1 MADTIASK
9 LVATMRRSL
18 RPGVVKLRD
27 FVQGRQAARKQL
39 AEVKSIKSLVAAGHD
54 PLHAAY
60 LHGQNYLSVFGE
72 LASRLS
78 EFETYRA
85 VVARAEETYVP
96 GWPPMSPVSVSFFTS
111 WALLD
116 LLFGEANDTICSC
129 ALEVGR
135 VFGISDDLA
144 LTLEVLGESTMGIY
158 EHLGGHDGVVGLRNI
173 VDGQTYPCIVP
184 SNYAGRPGELW
195 YVRLLPPLNASFNC
209 GVAFTSPYVLLDTT
223 KADWLAFLDRQG
235 RMLFQ
240 VGATDDLIIRRKAM
254 LKQVLNATI
263 GTSMFFLPT
272 TTHRPGPSPCA
283 EFRTFLPVCPMPS
296 GRRIDPLLLTT

>member
-1 MADTIASK
+1 MVDTIAPK

-27 FVQGRQAARKQL
+27 FVQGRQTARKQL
-39 AEVKSIKSLVAAGHD
+39 AEVKSIKSLVTAGHD

-60 LHGQNYLSVFGE
+60 LHAQNYLSVFGE

-96 GWPPMSPVSVSFFTS
+96 GWPPMSSVSNSFFTS

-116 LLFGEANDTICSC
+116 LPFGEANDTICSC
-129 ALEVGR
+129 ALEIGR
-135 VFGISDDLA
+135 VFGIPDDLA
-144 LTLEVLGESTMGIY
+144 LTLEVMGDSAMGIY
-158 EHLGGHDGVVGLRNI
+158 EHLGGHDGVVDLHNI

-184 SNYAGRPGELW
+184 SNYGGRSGELW
-195 YVRLLPPLNASFNC
+195 YVRLLPPLNASFNY

-223 KADWLAFLDRQG
+223 KADWLAFFDRQE
-235 RMLFQ
+235 RNLVQ
-240 VGATDDLIIRRKAM
+240 VGEDDDPVIRRRAI
-254 LKQVLNATI
+254 LKQGPDPNYWNEYV
-263 GTSMFFLPT
+263 FLAYHDAQDGAIALCGIPDIRASLP
-272 TTHRPGPSPCA
+272 HA
-283 EFRTFLPVCPMPS
+283 EREES
-296 GRRIDPLLLTT
+296 

>member
-1 MADTIASK
+1 
-9 LVATMRRSL
+9 LVAT
-18 RPGVVKLRD
+18 
-27 FVQGRQAARKQL
+27 
-39 AEVKSIKSLVAAGHD
+39 GHD

-116 LLFGEANDTICSC
+116 LLLGETNDTICSC
-129 ALEVGR
+129 ALEVGK
-135 VFGISDDLA
+135 VFGMSDELA
-144 LTLEVLGESTMGIY
+144 LTLEVMEESAMGIY

-173 VDGQTYPCIVP
+173 VDGETYPCIVP
-184 SNYAGRPGELW
+184 SSYAGRPGELW
-195 YVRLLPPLNASFNC
+195 YVRLLRPLNASFNY

-223 KADWLAFLDRQG
+223 KADWLAFLARQE

-240 VGATDDLIIRRKAM
+240 VGAVDDPDSPQSDIETGSWTQLLERVCFSRLPRRTSRRHHPVRNSGHSCQFASCRAGGRLI
-254 LKQVLNATI
+254 
-263 GTSMFFLPT
+263 F
-272 TTHRPGPSPCA
+272 HC
-283 EFRTFLPVCPMPS
+283 
-296 GRRIDPLLLTT
+296 

>member
-27 FVQGRQAARKQL
+27 FVQGRQMARKQL
-39 AEVKSIKSLVAAGHD
+39 AEVKSIKSLVATGHD

-78 EFETYRA
+78 EFDTYRA

-116 LLFGEANDTICSC
+116 LPLGETNDTICSC
-129 ALEVGR
+129 ALEVGK
-135 VFGISDDLA
+135 VFGMSDELA
-144 LTLEVLGESTMGIY
+144 LTLEVMEESAMGIY

-195 YVRLLPPLNASFNC
+195 YVRLLPPLNASFNY

-223 KADWLAFLDRQG
+223 KADWLAFLDRQE

-240 VGATDDLIIRRKAM
+240 VGAVDIPVIRRKAI
-254 LKQVLNATI
+254 LKQ
-263 GTSMFFLPT
+263 G
-272 TTHRPGPSPCA
+272 PGPNYWN
-283 EFRTFLPVCPMPS
+283 EYVFLAYHDAQAGAITLCGIPDIPASLPHAQREE
-296 GRRIDPLLLTT
+296 G

>member
-1 MADTIASK
+1 MADTIALK

-18 RPGVVKLRD
+18 RPGVVKLRA
-27 FVQGRQAARKQL
+27 FVQGRQMARKQL
-39 AEVKSIKSLVAAGHD
+39 AEVKSIKSLVATGHD

-116 LLFGEANDTICSC
+116 LPLGEANDTICSC
-129 ALEVGR
+129 ALEVGN
-135 VFGISDDLA
+135 VFGMSDELA
-144 LTLEVLGESTMGIY
+144 LTLEVMGESAMGIY

-173 VDGQTYPCIVP
+173 VDGETYPCIVP
-184 SNYAGRPGELW
+184 SSYAGRPGELW
-195 YVRLLPPLNASFNC
+195 YVRLLPPWNASFNY

-223 KADWLAFLDRQG
+223 KADWLAFLDRQE

-240 VGATDDLIIRRKAM
+240 VGAVDDPVIRRQAI
-254 LKQVLNATI
+254 LKQ
-263 GTSMFFLPT
+263 G
-272 TTHRPGPSPCA
+272 PGPNYWNEYVFLAYHDTQAGAITLRGIPDIPASLPHA
-283 EFRTFLPVCPMPS
+283 EREE
-296 GRRIDPLLLTT
+296 G

>member
-1 MADTIASK
+1 MADTIAVK

-18 RPGVVKLRD
+18 RPGVVKLRA
-27 FVQGRQAARKQL
+27 FVQGRQMARKQL
-39 AEVKSIKSLVAAGHD
+39 AEVKSIKSLVATGHD

-116 LLFGEANDTICSC
+116 LFLGETNDTICSC
-129 ALEVGR
+129 ALEVGK
-135 VFGISDDLA
+135 VFGMSDELA
-144 LTLEVLGESTMGIY
+144 LTLEVMGESAMGIY

-184 SNYAGRPGELW
+184 SNYVGRPGELW
-195 YVRLLPPLNASFNC
+195 YVRLLPPLNASFNY

-223 KADWLAFLDRQG
+223 KADWLAFLDRQE

-240 VGATDDLIIRRKAM
+240 VGAVDDPVIRRKAI
-254 LKQVLNATI
+254 LKQGPEPNYWNEYV
-263 GTSMFFLPT
+263 FLAYHDAPAGAIT
-272 TTHRPGPSPCA
+272 PCGIPDIPASLPHA
-283 EFRTFLPVCPMPS
+283 EREE
-296 GRRIDPLLLTT
+296 G